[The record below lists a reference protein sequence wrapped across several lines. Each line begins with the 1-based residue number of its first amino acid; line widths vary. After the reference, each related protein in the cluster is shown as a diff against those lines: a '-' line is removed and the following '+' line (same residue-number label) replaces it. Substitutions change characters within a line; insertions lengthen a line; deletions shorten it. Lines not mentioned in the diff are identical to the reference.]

1 LKKLFP
7 HYGVILSDDEP
18 VPLYGL
24 KLLAAIIERN
34 SAFVTIMKKL
44 KLIEI
49 MLEYFTLG
57 HEKFNAHLVKIV
69 CGIIES
75 KEMSLE
81 ELVN

>member
-1 LKKLFP
+1 MISQYLADGNIYDAEGSSDTTRKINELILKQTLP

-44 KLIEI
+44 KLLDI
-49 MLEYFTLG
+49 MLEYF
-57 HEKFNAHLVKIV
+57 
-69 CGIIES
+69 
-75 KEMSLE
+75 
-81 ELVN
+81 